1 MNGKLVILAVGVG
14 VGFLLG
20 SRAGRGPYE
29 KVAAATSRIWHDPRV
44 QEQVDRTVRFAN
56 DKLEDVAGIVTDG
69 TRNLV
74 HRATA
79 PKARPTAA
87 KAKPAASKSKRGS
100 AASSA
105 E

>member
-1 MNGKLVILAVGVG
+1 MNGKLVILAVGIG

-29 KVAAATSRIWHDPRV
+29 KVSAAAGKVWHDPRV
-44 QEQVDRTVRFAN
+44 QEQVDRSVKFAN

-74 HRATA
+74 HRMTA
-79 PKARPTAA
+79 PKPKPATKPASTP
-87 KAKPAASKSKRGS
+87 KAKRPSASTT
-100 AASSA
+100 